1 MLEWLGSDH
10 PRTTLI
16 YIFGD
21 KNMSERTLQCVSC
34 DSEYTIEYDE
44 DAVTGK
50 DCYCPFCGHM
60 HDFDDTEEDDSWN
73 EEEE

>member
-1 MLEWLGSDH
+1 M
-10 PRTTLI
+10 
-16 YIFGD
+16 
-21 KNMSERTLQCVSC
+21 MERTLQCVSC

-60 HDFDDTEEDDSWN
+60 YDFDDAEEDDSWN

>member
-1 MLEWLGSDH
+1 M
-10 PRTTLI
+10 
-16 YIFGD
+16 
-21 KNMSERTLQCVSC
+21 ERTLQCVSC

-50 DCYCPFCGHM
+50 DCYCPFCGFEM
-60 HDFDDTEEDDSWN
+60 YNEDDSWN